1 MNPAHVDLDW
11 ELGVFKALRALWRG
25 VMGEPEPRWDA
36 RVAARLADHQ
46 ARLTP
51 LASMLA
57 GTPVTL
63 ETARGDVRMDEVT
76 VERMRSTRPTELG
89 GLLQVDFDLV
99 STARYRAAFEWR
111 LLWFDEAGVELHGP
125 DHWRPTTLE
134 VKETRPMTV
143 VAPVPTATGWEV
155 ALRSRHESN

>member
-1 MNPAHVDLDW
+1 MKHTVIL
-11 ELGVFKALRALWRG
+11 LALA
-25 VMGEPEPRWDA
+25 
-36 RVAARLADHQ
+36 
-46 ARLTP
+46 T
-51 LASMLA
+51 LASCTSTRMGHDKDHDSYRA
-57 GTPVTL
+57 VEGVYEV